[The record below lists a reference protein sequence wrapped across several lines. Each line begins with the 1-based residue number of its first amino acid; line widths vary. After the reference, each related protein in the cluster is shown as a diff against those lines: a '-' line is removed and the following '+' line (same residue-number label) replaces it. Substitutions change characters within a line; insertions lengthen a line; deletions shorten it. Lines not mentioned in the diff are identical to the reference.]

1 MRSLPPSSAP
11 AARPSADRRALL
23 ALPLLSLIGFA
34 APALRAATR
43 RTPVEVWKSPTCG
56 CCKDWIRILQTEGF
70 DVSVHDDGN
79 DVARERL
86 GMPIAYGS
94 CHTARVEGYVLEG
107 HVPPA
112 AIRRLLRE
120 RPPVLG
126 LAVPGMPRGSAGM
139 DGPAYGG
146 VRDPYDVLLVQR
158 DGRAQVFQSHR

>member
-1 MRSLPPSSAP
+1 MPIHAP
-11 AARPSADRRALL
+11 LRAAAERPSADRRALL
-23 ALPLLSLIGFA
+23 LLSVVSLA
-34 APALRAATR
+34 SLATPALRAATR

-56 CCKDWIRILQTEGF
+56 CCKDWIRILQNEGF
-70 DVSVHDDGN
+70 DVSVHEDGN
-79 DVARERL
+79 DLARERL
-86 GMPIAYGS
+86 GMPVAYGS

-120 RPPVLG
+120 RPAAVG

-158 DGRAQVFQSHR
+158 DGRNQVFQAHR